1 MTTNSE
7 KRANAGAVCLLLLGV
22 FAASVLLPLPAASTG
37 QIAHLPSVCLFYTL
51 TGLPCPGCGLTRS
64 FVCIS
69 HGHLRD
75 SLHWHPLGLVVYGV
89 FLLLWLRCGLY
100 WLRGITLLPLP
111 PRTASRLSFSA
122 CFVVLLTGILRI
134 GWLSAHHLRF

>member
-1 MTTNSE
+1 MSQ
-7 KRANAGAVCLLLLGV
+7 RANAGIICLLLSGV
-22 FAASVLLPLPAASTG
+22 FAASALLPLPASSTG
-37 QIAHLPSVCLFYTL
+37 RIAHLPSVCLFYHL

-64 FVCIS
+64 FVCLG

-75 SLHWHPLGLVVYGV
+75 SLHWHPLGPIIYGV

-111 PRTASRLSFSA
+111 PQTISRLGRASCA
-122 CFVVLLTGILRI
+122 VVLLTGIARI
-134 GWLSAHHLRF
+134 AWLTVHHLRF